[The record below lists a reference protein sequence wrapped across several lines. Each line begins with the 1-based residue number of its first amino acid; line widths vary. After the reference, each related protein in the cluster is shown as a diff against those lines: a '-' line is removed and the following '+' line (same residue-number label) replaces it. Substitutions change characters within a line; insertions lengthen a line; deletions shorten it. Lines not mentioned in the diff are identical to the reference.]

1 MLWHPMR
8 DLLRFLNYIIQ
19 VPLSCDY
26 AVNSFLMSLPHT
38 LLNPTRTMYNT
49 SVTWHTRSFI
59 FKFWILIRII
69 FINLDMYWGI
79 YTRYDW
85 STCESKQILMKWAI
99 YILKC
104 LVILKLLIFN
114 LHISSQNQ
122 MANYEEI

>member
-1 MLWHPMR
+1 MTSYARPIKIFKLHNTGPIILW
-8 DLLRFLNYIIQ
+8 LCCKQFLNVSAPYIIKSYKNDVQ
-19 VPLSCDY
+19 YC
-26 AVNSFLMSLPHT
+26 
-38 LLNPTRTMYNT
+38 
-49 SVTWHTRSFI
+49 VTWHTRSFI